1 MAKFRIYTYMFRP
14 VTENQMQ
21 IPFEE
26 FQTIDV
32 QNSLDRKQ
40 DLTSEVLDDKNN
52 LKFEFNDKEYAH
64 KMYMRQDGI
73 YVLRIANSGH
83 KPTTVETNFKVTKL
97 DNHPSCIVI
106 IDNRKDRQIIAIEHN
121 SAFGKDPSLAVIIQ
135 TTLRKALQNY
145 RLTLDVTPKFHTSE
159 FWQVV
164 DTSMMLKGI
173 DSVDFPF
180 AYPNLPEISDMVG
193 DYMNNIARQTNSE
206 PTLHLKGQ
214 NKESVRLSRE
224 DLWLLSAIKAC
235 AASGRPILIKPKG
248 SELRKIGVDSPVY
261 EEIPD
266 VALKDLDQKDLFNSK
281 HEIIIEFLNTIKLVY
296 E

>member
-1 MAKFRIYTYMFRP
+1 MFRP
-14 VTENQMQ
+14 VMENQME

-26 FQTIDV
+26 FQQIDV
-32 QNSLDRKQ
+32 QDSLERKQ
-40 DLTSEVLDDKNN
+40 DLTGEILDDTKK
-52 LKFEFNDKEYAH
+52 LKFKFNDVEFAH
-64 KMYMRQDGI
+64 KMCIGQNGV
-73 YVLRIANSGH
+73 YVFRIANSRH
-83 KPTTVETNFKVTKL
+83 KPAKVETDFKVVKQE
-97 DNHPSCIVI
+97 NHPSCLVI
-106 IDNRKDRQIIAIEHN
+106 IDNRKDRQIIAIEQN
-121 SAFGKDPSLAVIIQ
+121 SAFGKDPSLAIILQ
-135 TTLRKALQNY
+135 TTLRKALQSY

-173 DSVDFPF
+173 DYVDFPF
-180 AYPNLPEISDMVG
+180 AYPNLPEISGMVG

-261 EEIPD
+261 EEISD
-266 VALKDLDQKDLFNSK
+266 VALNELDQKDLFDSK
-281 HEIIIEFLNTIKLVY
+281 FQAIVEFLNTIKLVY

>member
-1 MAKFRIYTYMFRP
+1 M
-14 VTENQMQ
+14 
-21 IPFEE
+21 
-26 FQTIDV
+26 
-32 QNSLDRKQ
+32 
-40 DLTSEVLDDKNN
+40 
-52 LKFEFNDKEYAH
+52 
-64 KMYMRQDGI
+64 
-73 YVLRIANSGH
+73 LRIANSGH
-83 KPTTVETNFKVTKL
+83 KPAKVETNFKVTKQQ
-97 DNHPSCIVI
+97 NHPSCIVI

-214 NKESVRLSRE
+214 NKESLRLSRE

-248 SELRKIGVDSPVY
+248 SEIRTIGVDSPVY
-261 EEIPD
+261 EEISD
-266 VALKDLDQKDLFNSK
+266 AALKELDQKDFFNSK
-281 HEIIIEFLNTIKLVY
+281 YNIIIEFLNTIKLVY